1 MKKRMKKLAYLN
13 TLSVLIILMFGAC
26 NTEETN
32 LLLGD
37 WTGYEVLEEGEKL
50 DINASEI
57 QLTFN
62 EGDVYTYSSTL
73 DYKEA
78 GKYNV
83 QASYLYTTDTL
94 STSQGGRKA
103 VEIIQLTIDS
113 LQLRMNDNGKER
125 ILKLLK
131 EAETLPSV
139 VN

>member
-1 MKKRMKKLAYLN
+1 MKKLAYLN

-50 DINASEI
+50 DINAREI

-94 STSQGGRKA
+94 SASQGGRKA